1 MISDLM
7 MALVMEPISKWMPKQ
22 VVDWVKGMIVYCHA
36 LSVLWILANMY
47 LLLYSLFWEEFIQ
60 F

>member
-1 MISDLM
+1 

-22 VVDWVKGMIVYCHA
+22 VVDWMKGMIVYYHA